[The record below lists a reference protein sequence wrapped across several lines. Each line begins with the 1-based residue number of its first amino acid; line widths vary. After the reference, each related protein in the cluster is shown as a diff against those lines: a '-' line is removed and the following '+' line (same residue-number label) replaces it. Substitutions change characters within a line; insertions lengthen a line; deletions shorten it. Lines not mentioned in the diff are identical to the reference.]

1 MNEVNREKIVS
12 ELKSIPGLKG
22 IVGYGGGDNITESAI
37 LLYRV
42 AGGLS
47 DQELEHVV
55 CRMDDIGVSVHYKL
69 REIDPVAH
77 AISDC
82 LDGKITIKHK
92 SGHPFGVVNSSY
104 AAEIH
109 YGRILW
115 EAPDHP
121 VKTLKEKL
129 AMQGPYPEKLRQATI
144 AYFMKEATLS
154 LGNGHSA
161 AMQGGIHFASGSFFQ
176 AVSAWVQVI
185 HALNRQFLLSEKGGV
200 KRANQLPISPKQF
213 RVRVNQVYR
222 YFAANNPTLAYCEI
236 DMLESDM
243 KALVK
248 SFAEAK
254 IGKII

>member
-37 LLYRV
+37 LLYHV

-47 DQELEHVV
+47 NQELEQVV
-55 CRMDDIGVSVHYKL
+55 CRMDDTGVSIHYKL
-69 REIDPVAH
+69 REIDPVVH

-82 LDGKITIKHK
+82 LDGKISIKHK

-121 VKTLKEKL
+121 LKSMKEML
-129 AMQGPYPEKLRQATI
+129 AMQGTYPEKLRQATI

-154 LGNGHSA
+154 LENGHGA
-161 AMQGGIHFASGSFFQ
+161 AMQGGIHYASGSFFQ
-176 AVSAWVQVI
+176 AACSWVQVI
-185 HALNRQFLLSEKGGV
+185 HALNRQFLLNEKGGV

-236 DMLESDM
+236 DMLESEM
-243 KALVK
+243 RTLVG
-248 SFAEAK
+248 SCTEDVE
-254 IGKII
+254 G

>member
-1 MNEVNREKIVS
+1 MDEVNREKIVS

-37 LLYRV
+37 LLYHV
-42 AGGLS
+42 AGELS
-47 DQELEHVV
+47 NQELEHVV
-55 CRMDDIGVSVHYKL
+55 SRVDDIEVLIHYKL
-69 REIDPVAH
+69 REIDPVVH
-77 AISDC
+77 AIFDC
-82 LDGKITIKHK
+82 LDGRITIKHE

-121 VKTLKEKL
+121 IKTLKEKL
-129 AMQGPYPEKLRQATI
+129 AMQGAYPEKLRQATI
-144 AYFMKEATLS
+144 AYFMKEATLA

-161 AMQGGIHFASGSFFQ
+161 AMQGGIHYASGSFFQ
-176 AVSAWVQVI
+176 AACSWVQVI
-185 HALNRQFLLSEKGGV
+185 HALNQQFLLSEKGGL

-236 DMLESDM
+236 DMLEHEM
-243 KALVK
+243 AMLVRTY
-248 SFAEAK
+248 AEDLER
-254 IGKII
+254 

>member
-1 MNEVNREKIVS
+1 VDEVNREKIVS

-37 LLYRV
+37 LLYHV
-42 AGGLS
+42 AGELS
-47 DQELEHVV
+47 NQELEHVV
-55 CRMDDIGVSVHYKL
+55 SRVDDIEVLIHYKL
-69 REIDPVAH
+69 REIDPVVH
-77 AISDC
+77 AIFDC
-82 LDGKITIKHK
+82 LDGRITIKHE

-121 VKTLKEKL
+121 IKTLKEKL
-129 AMQGPYPEKLRQATI
+129 AMQGAYPEKLRQATI
-144 AYFMKEATLS
+144 AYFMKEATLA

-161 AMQGGIHFASGSFFQ
+161 AMQGGIHYASGSFFQ
-176 AVSAWVQVI
+176 AACSWVQVI
-185 HALNRQFLLSEKGGV
+185 HALNRQFLLSEKGGM

-236 DMLESDM
+236 DMLEHEM
-243 KALVK
+243 AMLVRTY
-248 SFAEAK
+248 AEDLER
-254 IGKII
+254 

>member
-1 MNEVNREKIVS
+1 MDQVNREKIVS

-37 LLYRV
+37 LLYHV
-42 AGGLS
+42 AGGLTN
-47 DQELEHVV
+47 QELEYVV
-55 CRMDDIGVSVHYKL
+55 RRLDDIEVPLHYRL
-69 REIDPVAH
+69 REIDPVVD

-82 LDGKITIKHK
+82 LAGKITIKHE

-115 EAPDHP
+115 EGPDQP
-121 VKTLKEKL
+121 IKALKEKL
-129 AMQGPYPEKLRQATI
+129 SEQGAYPEKLRQATI
-144 AYFMKEATLS
+144 AYFMKEAALA

-161 AMQGGIHFASGSFFQ
+161 AMQGGIHYASGSFFQ
-176 AVSAWVQVI
+176 AACSWVQVI
-185 HALNRQFLLSEKGGV
+185 HALNRQFLLSEKGGL
-200 KRANQLPISPKQF
+200 KRANQLSISPKQF

-236 DMLESDM
+236 DMLESEM
-243 KALVK
+243 NELVG
-248 SFAEAK
+248 SFVEDVE
-254 IGKII
+254 GFF

>member
-1 MNEVNREKIVS
+1 MDEVNREKIVS

-37 LLYRV
+37 LLYHV
-42 AGGLS
+42 AGELS
-47 DQELEHVV
+47 NQELEHVV
-55 CRMDDIGVSVHYKL
+55 SRVDDIEVLIHYKL
-69 REIDPVAH
+69 REIDPVVH
-77 AISDC
+77 AIFDC
-82 LDGKITIKHK
+82 LDGRITIKHE

-121 VKTLKEKL
+121 IKTLKEKL
-129 AMQGPYPEKLRQATI
+129 AMQGAYPEKLRQATI
-144 AYFMKEATLS
+144 AYFMKEATLA

-161 AMQGGIHFASGSFFQ
+161 AMQGGIHYASGSFFQ
-176 AVSAWVQVI
+176 AACSWVQVI

-236 DMLESDM
+236 DMLEHEM
-243 KALVK
+243 AMLVRTY
-248 SFAEAK
+248 AEDLER
-254 IGKII
+254 

>member
-12 ELKSIPGLKG
+12 ELKSIPALKG
-22 IVGYGGGDNITESAI
+22 IVAYGGGDNITESAI
-37 LLYRV
+37 LLYHV

-47 DQELEHVV
+47 NQELEHVV
-55 CRMDDIGVSVHYKL
+55 HRLDDIEVPIHYKL
-69 REIDPVAH
+69 REIDSVVH

-82 LDGKITIKHK
+82 LDGKITIKYE

-115 EAPDHP
+115 EAPDQL
-121 VKTLKEKL
+121 VTALKGKVS
-129 AMQGPYPEKLRQATI
+129 AQGEYPERLRQATI
-144 AYFMKEATLS
+144 AYFMEEATLA
-154 LGNGHSA
+154 LENGHSA
-161 AMQGGIHFASGSFFQ
+161 AMQGGIHYASGSFFQ
-176 AVSAWVQVI
+176 SACSWVQVI

-236 DMLESDM
+236 DMLEQEM
-243 KALVK
+243 AVLVRTY
-248 SFAEAK
+248 AEA
-254 IGKII
+254 

>member
-1 MNEVNREKIVS
+1 MDEVNREKIVS

-37 LLYRV
+37 LLYHV
-42 AGGLS
+42 AGELS
-47 DQELEHVV
+47 NQELEHVV
-55 CRMDDIGVSVHYKL
+55 SRVDDIEVLIHYKL
-69 REIDPVAH
+69 REIDPVVH
-77 AISDC
+77 AIFDC
-82 LDGKITIKHK
+82 LDGRITIKHE

-121 VKTLKEKL
+121 IKTLKEKL
-129 AMQGPYPEKLRQATI
+129 AMQGAYPEKLRQATI
-144 AYFMKEATLS
+144 AYFMKEATLA

-161 AMQGGIHFASGSFFQ
+161 AMQGGIHYASGSFFQ
-176 AVSAWVQVI
+176 AACSWVQVI
-185 HALNRQFLLSEKGGV
+185 HALNRQFLLSEKGGM

-236 DMLESDM
+236 DMLEHEM
-243 KALVK
+243 AMLVRTY
-248 SFAEAK
+248 AEDLER
-254 IGKII
+254 

>member
-1 MNEVNREKIVS
+1 VNEVNREKIVS

-37 LLYRV
+37 LLYHV
-42 AGGLS
+42 AGCLS
-47 DQELEHVV
+47 DQDLEQVV
-55 CRMDDIGVSVHYKL
+55 CRMDDIGVSIHYKL
-69 REIDPVAH
+69 REIDPVLH

-82 LDGKITIKHK
+82 LDGKITIKHQ

-121 VKTLKEKL
+121 IKALKEKL
-129 AMQGPYPEKLRQATI
+129 AEQGAYPEKLRQATI

-154 LGNGHSA
+154 LENGHSA
-161 AMQGGIHFASGSFFQ
+161 AMQGGIHYASGSFFQ
-176 AVSAWVQVI
+176 AACSWVQVI
-185 HALNRQFLLSEKGGV
+185 HALNRQFLLSEKGGL

-222 YFAANNPTLAYCEI
+222 YFAVNNPTLAYCEI
-236 DMLESDM
+236 DMLEQEM
-243 KALVK
+243 AALVR
-248 SFAEAK
+248 SYL
-254 IGKII
+254 

>member
-1 MNEVNREKIVS
+1 MDEVNREKIVS

-37 LLYRV
+37 LLYHV
-42 AGGLS
+42 AGELS

-55 CRMDDIGVSVHYKL
+55 SRVDDIEVLIHYKL
-69 REIDPVAH
+69 REIDPVVH
-77 AISDC
+77 AIFDC
-82 LDGKITIKHK
+82 LDGRITIKHE

-121 VKTLKEKL
+121 IKTLKEKL

-144 AYFMKEATLS
+144 AYFMKEATLA

-161 AMQGGIHFASGSFFQ
+161 AMQGGIHYASGSFFQ
-176 AVSAWVQVI
+176 AACSWVQVI

-236 DMLESDM
+236 DMLEHEM
-243 KALVK
+243 ATLVRTY
-248 SFAEAK
+248 AEDLER
-254 IGKII
+254 

>member
-37 LLYRV
+37 LLYHV
-42 AGGLS
+42 AGELS
-47 DQELEHVV
+47 NQELEHVV
-55 CRMDDIGVSVHYKL
+55 RRVDDIGVSIHYNL
-69 REIDPVAH
+69 REIETVVH

-82 LDGKITIKHK
+82 LDGKITIKHE
-92 SGHPFGVVNSSY
+92 SGHPFGFVNSSY

-121 VKTLKEKL
+121 IKTLKEKL
-129 AMQGPYPEKLRQATI
+129 AMQGSYPEKLRQATI
-144 AYFMKEATLS
+144 AYFMEEATLA

-161 AMQGGIHFASGSFFQ
+161 AMQGGIHYASGSFFQ
-176 AVSAWVQVI
+176 AACSWVQVI
-185 HALNRQFLLSEKGGV
+185 HALNRQFLLSERGGV

-222 YFAANNPTLAYCEI
+222 YFAANNPKLAYCEI
-236 DMLESDM
+236 EMLEHDM
-243 KALVK
+243 AALVE
-248 SFAEAK
+248 SYL
-254 IGKII
+254 

>member
-1 MNEVNREKIVS
+1 MDEVNREKIVS

-37 LLYRV
+37 LLYHV
-42 AGGLS
+42 AGELS
-47 DQELEHVV
+47 NQELEHVV
-55 CRMDDIGVSVHYKL
+55 SRVDDIEVLIHYKL
-69 REIDPVAH
+69 REIDPVVH
-77 AISDC
+77 AIFDC
-82 LDGKITIKHK
+82 LDGRITITHE

-121 VKTLKEKL
+121 IKTLKEKL
-129 AMQGPYPEKLRQATI
+129 AMQGAYPEKLRQATI
-144 AYFMKEATLS
+144 AYFMKEATLA

-161 AMQGGIHFASGSFFQ
+161 AMQGGIHYASGSFFQ
-176 AVSAWVQVI
+176 AACSWVQVI
-185 HALNRQFLLSEKGGV
+185 HALNRQFLLSEKGGM

-236 DMLESDM
+236 DMLEHEM
-243 KALVK
+243 AMLVRTY
-248 SFAEAK
+248 AEDLER
-254 IGKII
+254 

>member
-1 MNEVNREKIVS
+1 VDQINREKIVS

-22 IVGYGGGDNITESAI
+22 IVGYGGGDNITESSI
-37 LLYRV
+37 LLYHV

-47 DQELEHVV
+47 NKELEYVV
-55 CRMDDIGVSVHYKL
+55 RRLDDIEVPIHYRL
-69 REIDPVAH
+69 REIDPVVD

-82 LDGKITIKHK
+82 LDGKITITHE
-92 SGHPFGVVNSSY
+92 SGYPFGVVNSSY

-121 VKTLKEKL
+121 IKTLKEKVS
-129 AMQGPYPEKLRQATI
+129 AQGPYPEKLRQATI
-144 AYFMKEATLS
+144 AYFMKEATLA
-154 LGNGHSA
+154 LENGHSA
-161 AMQGGIHFASGSFFQ
+161 AMQGGIHYASGSFFQ
-176 AVSAWVQVI
+176 AACSWVQVI

-222 YFAANNPTLAYCEI
+222 YFAANNPKLAYCEI
-236 DMLESDM
+236 DMLEQEM
-243 KALVK
+243 VALVR
-248 SFAEAK
+248 SYAEA
-254 IGKII
+254 

>member
-1 MNEVNREKIVS
+1 MDEVNREKIVS

-37 LLYRV
+37 LLYHV
-42 AGGLS
+42 AGELS
-47 DQELEHVV
+47 NQELEHVV
-55 CRMDDIGVSVHYKL
+55 SRVDDIEVLIHYKL
-69 REIDPVAH
+69 REIDPVVH
-77 AISDC
+77 AIFDC
-82 LDGKITIKHK
+82 LDGRITIKHE

-121 VKTLKEKL
+121 IKTLKEKL
-129 AMQGPYPEKLRQATI
+129 AMQGAYPEKLRQATI
-144 AYFMKEATLS
+144 AYFMKEATLA

-161 AMQGGIHFASGSFFQ
+161 AMQGGIHYASGSFFQ
-176 AVSAWVQVI
+176 AACSWVQVI
-185 HALNRQFLLSEKGGV
+185 HALNRQFLLSEKGGM

-236 DMLESDM
+236 DMLEHEM
-243 KALVK
+243 AMLVRT
-248 SFAEAK
+248 
-254 IGKII
+254 

>member
-1 MNEVNREKIVS
+1 MDEVNREKIVS

-37 LLYRV
+37 LLYHV
-42 AGGLS
+42 AGELS
-47 DQELEHVV
+47 NQELEHVV
-55 CRMDDIGVSVHYKL
+55 SRVDDIEVLIHYKL
-69 REIDPVAH
+69 REIDPVVH
-77 AISDC
+77 AIFDC
-82 LDGKITIKHK
+82 LDGRITIKHE

-121 VKTLKEKL
+121 IKTLKEKL
-129 AMQGPYPEKLRQATI
+129 AMQGAYPEKLRQATI
-144 AYFMKEATLS
+144 AYFMKEATLA

-161 AMQGGIHFASGSFFQ
+161 AMQGGIHYASGSFFQ
-176 AVSAWVQVI
+176 AACSWVQVI
-185 HALNRQFLLSEKGGV
+185 HALNRQFLLSEKGGM
-200 KRANQLPISPKQF
+200 KRAHQLPISPKQF

-236 DMLESDM
+236 DMLEHEM
-243 KALVK
+243 AMLVRTY
-248 SFAEAK
+248 AEDLER
-254 IGKII
+254 

>member
-1 MNEVNREKIVS
+1 MS

-37 LLYRV
+37 LLYHV
-42 AGGLS
+42 AGELS
-47 DQELEHVV
+47 NQELEHVV
-55 CRMDDIGVSVHYKL
+55 SRVDDIEVLIHYKL
-69 REIDPVAH
+69 REIDPVVH
-77 AISDC
+77 AIFDC
-82 LDGKITIKHK
+82 LDGRITIKHE

-121 VKTLKEKL
+121 IKTLKEKL
-129 AMQGPYPEKLRQATI
+129 AMQGAYPEKLRQATI
-144 AYFMKEATLS
+144 AYFMKEATLA

-161 AMQGGIHFASGSFFQ
+161 AMQGGIHYASGSFFQ
-176 AVSAWVQVI
+176 AACSWVQVI
-185 HALNRQFLLSEKGGV
+185 HALNRQFLLSEKGGM
-200 KRANQLPISPKQF
+200 KRANQLPISPQQF

-236 DMLESDM
+236 DMLEHEM
-243 KALVK
+243 AMLVRTY
-248 SFAEAK
+248 AEDLER
-254 IGKII
+254 

>member
-1 MNEVNREKIVS
+1 MDQVNREKIVS

-22 IVGYGGGDNITESAI
+22 IVGYGGGDNTTESAI
-37 LLYRV
+37 FLYHV
-42 AGGLS
+42 AGGLTN
-47 DQELEHVV
+47 QELEYVV
-55 CRMDDIGVSVHYKL
+55 HRLDDIEGPQHYRL
-69 REIDPVAH
+69 REVDSVMH

-82 LDGKITIKHK
+82 LDGKITIKHE

-115 EAPDHP
+115 ETPDHP
-121 VKTLKEKL
+121 IKTLKEKL
-129 AMQGPYPEKLRQATI
+129 AMQGSYPEKLRQATI

-154 LGNGHSA
+154 LENGHSP
-161 AMQGGIHFASGSFFQ
+161 AMQGDIHYASGSFFQ
-176 AVSAWVQVI
+176 AACSWVQVI
-185 HALNRQFLLSEKGGV
+185 HALNRQFLLSDKGGV

-236 DMLESDM
+236 DMLESEM
-243 KALVK
+243 SMLVR
-248 SFAEAK
+248 SFTEDVE
-254 IGKII
+254 GFL